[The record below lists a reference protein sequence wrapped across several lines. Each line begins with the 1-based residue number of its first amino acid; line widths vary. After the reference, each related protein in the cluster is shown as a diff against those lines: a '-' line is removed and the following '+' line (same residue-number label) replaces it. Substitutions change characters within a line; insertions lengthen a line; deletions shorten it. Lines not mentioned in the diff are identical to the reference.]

1 MEINKSKT
9 IEINWL
15 GNCPTCDREEHMVS
29 TSEGNKDYLYED
41 DTVKC
46 WCGQTGVIETDG
58 EGHAWCN
65 WDEKAVSEWD
75 KFNIYY
81 RQKFPEYWDLLP
93 KANHQ
98 ACQHHEELFN
108 SWVEAKSKAVPE
120 GFVLVPTEKVKYFSH
135 DGENYEIH
143 DTLAEA
149 KHEAECAIEHFSE
162 RLADQLCDPRS
173 DGNFHDV
180 GYGIVLGK
188 SGYSVDH
195 IVTQEDMENG
205 EYGYEVG
212 TEIMS
217 LFLIEAQEQSHESE

>member
-1 MEINKSKT
+1 MDIQKEKKALDASEFNRFDLDIKDFAT
-9 IEINWL
+9 TGEFFRLLGWL
-15 GNCPTCDREEHMVS
+15 
-29 TSEGNKDYLYED
+29 
-41 DTVKC
+41 
-46 WCGQTGVIETDG
+46 
-58 EGHAWCN
+58 
-65 WDEKAVSEWD
+65 
-75 KFNIYY
+75 
-81 RQKFPEYWDLLP
+81 
-93 KANHQ
+93 
-98 ACQHHEELFN
+98 
-108 SWVEAKSKAVPE
+108 EAKSQAVPE

-143 DTLAEA
+143 NTLAEA

-195 IVTQEDMENG
+195 IVTKEDVENG
-205 EYGYEVG
+205 EYGYEAG

-217 LFLIEAQEQSHESE
+217 LFLVEAQEQSHD